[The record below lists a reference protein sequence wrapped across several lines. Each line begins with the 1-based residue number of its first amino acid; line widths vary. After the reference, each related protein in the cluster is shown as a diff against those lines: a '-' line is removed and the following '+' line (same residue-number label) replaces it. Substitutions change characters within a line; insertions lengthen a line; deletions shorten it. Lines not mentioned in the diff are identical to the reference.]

1 MNVKL
6 KVRVLSGLL
15 TAVVVFG
22 FSSSAAWAADYV
34 PVNGAGSSWSA
45 NAIDQWRRNVVQY
58 GMRVNYASTG
68 SSDGRNQFKAGT
80 VDFAS
85 SEIPYGLK
93 DGNVVDALP
102 SRAFAYIPLVAG
114 GTALMYNLKIGGKRF
129 TNLKMSGE
137 TLTKVFTGVI
147 TFWDDAAIAEEN
159 PGVSLPKRKIVPV
172 VRSDGSGSTA
182 QFTSWMADEHTK
194 IWDDYCKLAGRSTPC
209 GLTSNYPVVAGK
221 GYVSQ
226 PGSQGVSGYVSQ
238 NANEGTITYV
248 EYSYAL
254 KTGFPVIKLLN
265 DSDHY
270 VLPTAS
276 NVAVALLEAKIDK
289 RPGNSFLTQILTGV
303 YDSKDPR
310 SYPLSSYS
318 YLIVPT
324 GVSGSF
330 TAAKGRTL
338 GDFAYYYLCEGQQQA
353 EVLGYSPLPINL
365 VKAGL
370 EQVKKIPGVSAKDK
384 DVAKCN
390 NPTFSPDGTNLLAK
404 NAPMPPAADK
414 KGYTGTDPGAGG
426 GTDSGAGGGTDS
438 GAGGG
443 TDSGNSGGGT
453 DSGAGGGTD
462 SGNSGGGWVDNGG
475 VVDNGIVGPGFCDN
489 DTGICQ
495 AVSAEAISPPDEA
508 GKTFAQVQII
518 LLAVLFMGLLLTF
531 PVLSLLRR
539 GKNS

>member
-1 MNVKL
+1 
-6 KVRVLSGLL
+6 VRRKQILGIISAAL
-15 TAVVVFG
+15 TAVVIFG
-22 FSSSAAWAADYV
+22 FSSSAAQAADYV

-102 SRAFAYIPLVAG
+102 SRSFAYIPLVAG

-129 TNLKMSGE
+129 TNLKLSGE
-137 TLTKVFTGVI
+137 NLTKIFTGVI
-147 TFWDDAAIAEEN
+147 TFWDDPAIAAEN

-182 QFTSWMADEHTK
+182 QLTSWMADEHTK

-209 GLTSNYPVVAGK
+209 GLTSNFPVVPGK

-254 KTGFPVIKLLN
+254 KTGFPVVKLLN
-265 DSDHY
+265 EADYY

-289 RPGNSFLTQILTGV
+289 RPGNSYLTQILTDV
-303 YDSKDPR
+303 YSSKDPR
-310 SYPLSSYS
+310 TYPLSSYS

-324 GVSGSF
+324 SVSGSF
-330 TAAKGRTL
+330 TAAKGKTL

-404 NAPMPPAADK
+404 TAPMPPAADK

-426 GTDSGAGGGTDS
+426 VVDPGAGGVVDPGTDPGTNPGTDPGTS
-438 GAGGG
+438 PGTGGNTGGG
-443 TDSGNSGGGT
+443 GF
-453 DSGAGGGTD
+453 
-462 SGNSGGGWVDNGG
+462 VDNGG
-475 VVDNGIVGPGFCDN
+475 IVDNGIVGPGFCDN

-495 AVSAEAISPPDEA
+495 AVSAEAINPPDQS
-508 GKTFAQVQII
+508 GKTFAQIQIV
-518 LLAVLFMGLLLTF
+518 LLLVLFLALLIAV
-531 PVLSLLRR
+531 PVMSLLRR
-539 GKNS
+539 GSKR